1 MQFWKFFFPTVV
13 TIALLIMIVTNL
25 VFQDIYTSKYASL
38 YNIAFDKLKSHKKYQ
53 EFNSSILSDQNIKEK
68 NIATKKK
75 IAYIF
80 AGSARSFVCDKV
92 IYESMLKLSKYCWYV
107 VI

>member
-1 MQFWKFFFPTVV
+1 MQFWKFFFPTIV
-13 TIALLIMIVTNL
+13 IMALLIMIVTNL

-38 YNIAFDKLKSHKKYQ
+38 YNIAFDKKLKSQNKYQ
-53 EFNSSILSDQNIKEK
+53 EFNSSILSDQNINIKEK
-68 NIATKKK
+68 NIGAKKK

-92 IYESMLKLSKYCWYV
+92 IYVNLSKYCWYV
-107 VI
+107 I

>member
-1 MQFWKFFFPTVV
+1 MQFWKSCFPAVV
-13 TIALLIMIVTNL
+13 LIALLIMIVTNL
-25 VFQDIYTSKYASL
+25 FFQDIYTSKYSSL
-38 YNIAFDKLKSHKKYQ
+38 YNTFHTSKNYPNQGTNQDLFSPNLSNQNVINQ
-53 EFNSSILSDQNIKEK
+53 EIQQ
-68 NIATKKK
+68 KKK

-92 IYESMLKLSKYCWYV
+92 IW